1 MDSQSFAPFNWLV
14 GSALAAAVALSDFFA
29 LSNLTLGVVNMTT
42 AINLIAA
49 GASGRRAVANG
60 SDKACPGRNAPSPAS
75 FIWILPMVV
84 TPRLGLPDL

>member
-1 MDSQSFAPFNWLV
+1 
-14 GSALAAAVALSDFFA
+14 
-29 LSNLTLGVVNMTT
+29 MTT

-75 FIWILPMVV
+75 FIWVLPIVV
-84 TPRLGLPDL
+84 TPHSVSLTCKPGQYFNGLDTDLGHPFSIIYEKGLSCRTIFPK